1 MNSLIIM
8 AGGASSRMK
17 RSLGKSK
24 LSESK
29 KKLAHSVHKSL
40 IPLGIK
46 QKDPSV
52 KTAEFKAE

>member
-29 KKLAHSVHKSL
+29 KKNSS
-40 IPLGIK
+40 
-46 QKDPSV
+46 
-52 KTAEFKAE
+52 

>member
-8 AGGASSRMK
+8 AGGVSSRMK

-29 KKLAHSVHKSL
+29 KN
-40 IPLGIK
+40 
-46 QKDPSV
+46 
-52 KTAEFKAE
+52 